1 MKNRTSSWLTLALAL
16 GWVAVGTG
24 CPSSNGDPATTPD
37 GKVIKD
43 ARGNVLST
51 AAASKFKEA
60 LASMAKHDAANDWN
74 DGTCDEVAKLF
85 AEAAD
90 EQKAEFY
97 EARYNAGVAYQR
109 CKNDAKAKEI
119 FNEILSKKSD
129 FHRARVQVALYKY
142 AADGDE
148 ASAISEM
155 KKAIE
160 DAKFKNEEALVNLA
174 MLQMRR
180 NGSESDEGCDSDFSC
195 AKLNLQRAL
204 AINDSFMPAFNQL
217 AVYYLQL
224 AKKSA
229 VAKAEKKS
237 QKKKKGKGAAVK
249 GGAEAEVK
257 LDQQALELAALVCS
271 QALRK
276 DPNYAPVHNTSG
288 LISSELGDLSSAA
301 RAFATARKLD
311 PKFYEAHMNFA
322 AVNLQFRGFKQA
334 EDAYRQAIKL
344 KPNDYEAHL
353 GLALAVRGQ
362 INDTNFDKGV
372 KDTDA
377 LLQKAKK
384 IAPNRPETYF
394 NEAIL
399 TQEFKA
405 KSGSA
410 EPMLKQAQS
419 LYKEFISKAS
429 GKDEFADAVKGAE
442 ERVKEIDEEL
452 VFMKQSAEEQKKEEL
467 ERKAREAK
475 EEMEKN
481 QKGGAATE

>member
-1 MKNRTSSWLTLALAL
+1 MKSTSSWFVLALAL
-16 GWVAVGTG
+16 GCAGAGIG
-24 CPSSNGDPATTPD
+24 CNGSNSDPATTPD

-60 LASMAKHDAANDWN
+60 LGALAKHDQTNDWT
-74 DGTCDEVAKLF
+74 DASCESVAKLF
-85 AEAAD
+85 LDSAD

-97 EARYNAGVAYQR
+97 EAKYNAGVAYQR

-119 FNEILSKKSD
+119 FGEILSKKAD

-142 AADGDE
+142 ADDGNVND
-148 ASAISEM
+148 AISEM
-155 KKAIE
+155 KRAIE

-174 MLQMRR
+174 MLQMKRD
-180 NGSESDEGCDSDFSC
+180 GSESDEGCDSDFAC

-217 AVYYLQL
+217 AVYYLEL
-224 AKKSA
+224 AKRSA
-229 VAKAEKKS
+229 VAKAEKKG
-237 QKKKKGKGAAVK
+237 KKKKGKGAVK
-249 GGAEAEVK
+249 TAAENEVK

-334 EDAYRQAIKL
+334 EDAYRQALKL
-344 KPNDYEAHL
+344 KPQDYEAHL

-362 INDTNFDKGV
+362 INDSNFDKGV
-372 KDTDA
+372 KETDS

-384 IAPNRPETYF
+384 IAPNRPETYY

-405 KSGSA
+405 KSGTGQEA
-410 EPMLKQAQS
+410 MLKQAQS

-481 QKGGAATE
+481 QKGGGQAPQ